1 MHRERGKN
9 FLSGSCLK
17 EEAGGRDGFDV
28 SVGHSC
34 KEQAALWVT
43 VGFWGIG
50 EVTALL
56 LRAVSW
62 AFVATIPGGNPSHG
76 KEGYNKC
83 YNWSEA

>member
-1 MHRERGKN
+1 MHRERRKN

-17 EEAGGRDGFDV
+17 EEAGCREGFDV

-43 VGFWGIG
+43 VE
-50 EVTALL
+50 EVAALL

-62 AFVATIPGGNPSHG
+62 AFVAMIPGENPNHG
-76 KEGYNKC
+76 KEGCNKC
-83 YNWSEA
+83 YNW